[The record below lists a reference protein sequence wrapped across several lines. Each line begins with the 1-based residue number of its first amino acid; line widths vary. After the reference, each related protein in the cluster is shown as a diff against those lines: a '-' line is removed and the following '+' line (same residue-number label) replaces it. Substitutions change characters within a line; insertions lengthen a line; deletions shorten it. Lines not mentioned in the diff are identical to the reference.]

1 MISLYLPGTSPIHRA
16 PAWLK
21 LLVLALGAIVLSL
34 LPNSWGLAAAAF
46 LLPALGYAAAGLSV
60 RIMVRDLRA
69 MLLLVVFLVG
79 TQLIFSPPLAAVC
92 NTARVLAVVLLAQ
105 VLTRT
110 TRVQDMVEVAQTC
123 LRPLRRVGVSPT
135 AVGLAMALAITSIG
149 QVAGIV
155 TQVRQAQRSRGVRLA
170 PWAWVMPVLVQT
182 LRHADDV
189 GDALQARGA
198 AD

>member
-1 MISLYLPGTSPIHRA
+1 MISLYLPGTSPIHCA

-46 LLPALGYAAAGLSV
+46 LLPALAYAAAGLSA
-60 RIMVRDLRA
+60 RIMARD
-69 MLLLVVFLVG
+69 
-79 TQLIFSPPLAAVC
+79 FSPPLAAVC

-110 TRVQDMVEVAQTC
+110 TRVQEMVEVAQTC

-170 PWAWVMPVLVQT
+170 PWAWVMPVLVLT